1 MSDEHADFING
12 LHVVENELERVIG
25 ELDEMQDRRG
35 IPALDRVSLN
45 TLQWALNKLAD
56 DLHDAIAEIRK
67 ARLEVV
73 SARRGEEDAREVRD
87 AACQL
92 HLFECRKHSAEV
104 ERRLALEKQLAEVTA
119 ERDEARQQQQAEQ
132 LQWASFY
139 NGLGAELHKVKAE
152 RDGLQRQVAEL
163 TEKTAELERERD
175 LALSRLGEIPEIPE
189 CPCCGDPGYRRG
201 DGWQCETCGTD
212 WGEEAKADQEPYP
225 WQIGDEIECIGVWR
239 KVIDRREGW
248 VFLEGVTSPW
258 SQPDWERRG
267 WKLYRKASDVP
278 PETAPEPYQWQD
290 GDTVSSRDVKILPY
304 DCLYKVKRLSC
315 GRVALIG
322 LTGMFSQADW
332 EKHGFTLN
340 RKASDLPDI
349 APPTSQ
355 QVAEFAAV
363 AEPID
368 DSVGTDGEGQS

>member
-1 MSDEHADFING
+1 MGEGATIVEPARKGGGVMSDEHADFING

-139 NGLGAELHKVKAE
+139 NGLVAELHTVKAE
-152 RDGLQRQVAEL
+152 RDRLQQQWDDL
-163 TEKTAELERERD
+163 EKSFVQSMQPTMASVVQLVE
-175 LALSRLGEIPEIPE
+175 A
-189 CPCCGDPGYRRG
+189 
-201 DGWQCETCGTD
+201 
-212 WGEEAKADQEPYP
+212 AKATVVEVTKKAEELPPETAPEPYQ
-225 WQIGDEIECIGVWR
+225 WQVGDEIECIGVWR

-267 WKLYRKASDVP
+267 WKLYRKASDMP
-278 PETAPEPYQWQD
+278 D
-290 GDTVSSRDVKILPY
+290 
-304 DCLYKVKRLSC
+304 LSP
-315 GRVALIG
+315 
-322 LTGMFSQADW
+322 LT
-332 EKHGFTLN
+332 
-340 RKASDLPDI
+340 P
-349 APPTSQ
+349 Q
-355 QVAEFAAV
+355 QVAEFPAV
-363 AEPID
+363 AGPID
-368 DSVGTDGEGQS
+368 DSIGTDGEGQS

>member
-92 HLFECRKHSAEV
+92 HLFECRKHNAEV
-104 ERRLALEKQLAEVTA
+104 ERRLAVETQVAGLSSKVRELQEQVAEVT
-119 ERDEARQQQQAEQ
+119 
-132 LQWASFY
+132 
-139 NGLGAELHKVKAE
+139 AE
-152 RDGLQRQVAEL
+152 RDGLQRQWDDL
-163 TEKTAELERERD
+163 EKSFVQSMQPTMASVVQLVE
-175 LALSRLGEIPEIPE
+175 A
-189 CPCCGDPGYRRG
+189 
-201 DGWQCETCGTD
+201 
-212 WGEEAKADQEPYP
+212 AKATAVEVTKKTEELPDETAPESYQ
-225 WQIGDEIECIGVWR
+225 WQVGDEIECIGVWR

-267 WKLYRKASDVP
+267 WKLYRKA
-278 PETAPEPYQWQD
+278 T
-290 GDTVSSRDVKILPY
+290 
-304 DCLYKVKRLSC
+304 
-315 GRVALIG
+315 
-322 LTGMFSQADW
+322 
-332 EKHGFTLN
+332 
-340 RKASDLPDI
+340 DLPDLS
-349 APPTSQ
+349 PLTPQ
-355 QVAEFAAV
+355 QVAEFPAV
-363 AEPID
+363 AEPFD
-368 DSVGTDGEGQS
+368 DSTGTDGDGQSQ

>member
-12 LHVVENELERVIG
+12 LHVVAYELQRVIC

-45 TLQWALNKLAD
+45 PLQWALNKLAD

-104 ERRLALEKQLAEVTA
+104 ERRLALEKQVAEVTA

-163 TEKTAELERERD
+163 TEK
-175 LALSRLGEIPEIPE
+175 LGELPDEEDEPIPEP
-189 CPCCGDPGYRRG
+189 
-201 DGWQCETCGTD
+201 
-212 WGEEAKADQEPYP
+212 
-225 WQIGDEIECIGVWR
+225 
-239 KVIDRREGW
+239 
-248 VFLEGVTSPW
+248 
-258 SQPDWERRG
+258 
-267 WKLYRKASDVP
+267 
-278 PETAPEPYQWQD
+278 
-290 GDTVSSRDVKILPY
+290 
-304 DCLYKVKRLSC
+304 
-315 GRVALIG
+315 
-322 LTGMFSQADW
+322 
-332 EKHGFTLN
+332 
-340 RKASDLPDI
+340 
-349 APPTSQ
+349 
-355 QVAEFAAV
+355 
-363 AEPID
+363 
-368 DSVGTDGEGQS
+368 